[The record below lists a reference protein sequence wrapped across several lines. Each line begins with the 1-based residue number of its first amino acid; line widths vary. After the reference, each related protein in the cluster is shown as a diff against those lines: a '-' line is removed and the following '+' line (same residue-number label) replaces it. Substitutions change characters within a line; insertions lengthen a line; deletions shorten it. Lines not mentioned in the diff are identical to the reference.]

1 MAQQVVF
8 KDCWTRLKGEIT
20 GYWDKKTIRIERLL
34 QNYRPELRRLRLTM
48 HHRPNAYEAHCVLLL
63 PTGTLVATSASRS
76 YMEAMDNVTDH
87 IVQEIRRHRDLIRR
101 DGLHSQR
108 RGNRRSAVA

>member
-1 MAQQVVF
+1 
-8 KDCWTRLKGEIT
+8 
-20 GYWDKKTIRIERLL
+20 
-34 QNYRPELRRLRLTM
+34 
-48 HHRPNAYEAHCVLLL
+48 
-63 PTGTLVATSASRS
+63 
-76 YMEAMDNVTDH
+76 MEAMDNVTDH